1 MPVTSSLMREHQ
13 QRHPRFWEAV
23 RADAVITAARRGDR
37 HEFRS
42 DADAA
47 LQALRLAWAS
57 DAFAAQALYR
67 AKARMQ
73 ALGIPILPRIAHRL
87 AMMLAQ
93 VSIGDPVIVQPGVY
107 ILHGQVVIDGFVEIA
122 SGVAIAPWV
131 TIGLRPGDYE
141 GPTIGENVTIGT
153 GAKVLGR
160 LEVGADAKVA
170 ANAVV
175 LGDVAP
181 GTTVAG
187 APARVVSEP

>member
-1 MPVTSSLMREHQ
+1 M
-13 QRHPRFWEAV
+13 
-23 RADAVITAARRGDR
+23 ITAARRGDR
-37 HEFRS
+37 HDFGTS
-42 DADAA
+42 ADAF
-47 LQALRLAWAS
+47 LQALRLAWVS
-57 DAFAAQALYR
+57 DAFAAQVLYR

-73 ALGIPILPRIAHRL
+73 ALGVPVLPRIAHRL

-107 ILHGQVVIDGFVEIA
+107 ILHGQVVIDGFVEIR

-131 TIGLRPGDYE
+131 TIGLRPGDFT

-153 GAKVLGR
+153 GAKLLGR
-160 LEVGADAKVA
+160 LEVGAGAKVA

-175 LGDVAP
+175 LGDIPA